1 MTCYLLILELLIHEE
16 RNMEKLAPNI
26 NIYMETLRLLL
37 KYKAMSASFLMR
49 KLKVT
54 EPCANKLMEE
64 FKSKGYIDEKG
75 ILKGYDTSAT

>member
-26 NIYMETLRLLL
+26 NLYMETLRLLL
-37 KYKAMSASFLMR
+37 KYKALSAPFLMR

-54 EPCANKLMEE
+54 ESCANKLMEE

-75 ILKGYDTSAT
+75 ILREDHARAT